1 MSRKPRAAE
10 GWEGWDAYAPF
21 YDWENARTMG
31 RRDVP
36 FWQGLARRVQAP
48 VLELGC
54 GTGRLA
60 IPVGRAATQLV
71 GIDRSV
77 PMLARAR
84 QRLKRAKLG
93 SRVQL
98 VRGDIRQLPFP
109 RPSTFG
115 LVMAP
120 YGMLQ
125 SLLREAELKM
135 TLEAVA
141 SVLRPGAVFGVDLV
155 ADLPAWQEYRR
166 ETRLTGWRPG
176 RKAHVTLVE
185 SVRQDRDAG
194 LTIFEQ
200 EYVER
205 RGRVKTS
212 RRFDLAFRTV
222 TVPQMARRLETA
234 GFAITAVLGDYD
246 GGPWD
251 PRAETWLILA
261 ERR

>member
-1 MSRKPRAAE
+1 MSPE

-21 YDWENARTMG
+21 YDWENSQTMG

-36 FWQGLARRVQAP
+36 FWQGLARRVAKP

-60 IPVGRAATQLV
+60 IPVGRVSQGLV
-71 GIDRSV
+71 GIDRSA

-84 QRLKRAKLG
+84 QRMRRSRLG
-93 SRVQL
+93 GRVRL
-98 VRGDIRQLPFP
+98 VRGDIRHLPFP
-109 RPSTFG
+109 RPSSFG

-125 SLLREAELKM
+125 SLLKEADLKA
-135 TLEAVA
+135 TLAAVA
-141 SVLRPGAVFGVDLV
+141 AVLRPGAVFGVDLV
-155 ADLPAWQEYRR
+155 ADLPSWKEYRR
-166 ETRLTGWRPG
+166 EQRLSGWRPG
-176 RKAHVTLVE
+176 HKAHVTLIE
-185 SVRQDRDAG
+185 SVRQDRDRG

-205 RGRVKTS
+205 RGRAKQS
-212 RRFDLAFRTV
+212 QRFDLAFRTV
-222 TVPQMARRLETA
+222 TVPQMSSRLEKA
-234 GFAITAVLGDYD
+234 GFRVTAVLGDYD

-251 PRAETWLILA
+251 PRAETWLIMA
-261 ERR
+261 ERKA

>member
-1 MSRKPRAAE
+1 MTAE

-31 RRDVP
+31 RRDVT
-36 FWQGLARRVQAP
+36 FWQGLARRADGP

-60 IPVGRAATQLV
+60 VPVGRVASGLV
-71 GIDRSV
+71 GIDRSQ

-84 QRLKRAKLG
+84 QRVRRARIG
-93 SRVQL
+93 GRVRL
-98 VRGDIRQLPFP
+98 VRGDIRRLPFP
-109 RPSTFG
+109 RPSPFG

-125 SLLREAELKM
+125 SLLRESDLRK

-141 SVLRPGAVFGVDLV
+141 AVLRPGALLGVDLV
-155 ADLPAWQEYRR
+155 ADLPSWQEYRR
-166 ETRLTGWRPG
+166 ERRLSGWRPG
-176 RKAHVTLVE
+176 GRSHVTLIE
-185 SVRQDRDAG
+185 SVRQDRDKG
-194 LTIFEQ
+194 LTVFEQ

-205 RGRVKTS
+205 RGRQTRS

-222 TVPQMARRLETA
+222 TVPQMARRLEKA
-234 GFAITAVLGDYD
+234 GFRVTAVLGDYD

-251 PRAETWLILA
+251 PRAETWILLA
-261 ERR
+261 ERT